1 MTSSANRIAVIM
13 GSADGVTLAVSVIAS
28 LMHKQASIWNAG
40 FGDGLGELVGMF
52 AALYLTTDGGGT
64 GFWPAV
70 ACGFASLAACAL
82 PCLPFLF
89 GSGPGAFAAAVAIAV
104 AIGAVISYL
113 RPEKGI
119 GAIAVTYG
127 VLAGASVLAYLGSFT

>member
-1 MTSSANRIAVIM
+1 MNKVQRIAIIL

-28 LMHKQASIWNAG
+28 LVHKQSSIWNAG

-52 AALYLTTDGGGT
+52 AGVYLTKDNDA

-70 ACGFASLAACAL
+70 ACGIAALAGCVIPCVPFIFAT
-82 PCLPFLF
+82 
-89 GSGPGAFAAAVAIAV
+89 GAAAITMATILAIV
-104 AIGAVISYL
+104 VGAVISRL

-119 GAIAVTYG
+119 GAVAITYG
-127 VLAGASVLAYLGSFT
+127 VIIGAGMLSWLGSFT